1 LESFSVFSQFE
12 SRCEA
17 IFLAVFMRLPLNIV
31 CRRGSHGKKFL
42 DLSAYA
48 IVNFH
53 VSLRGVRGGE
63 KDEYQEGREEVIRD
77 LQMQSFLLRV
87 FTGSFPRREEAS
99 SE

>member
-1 LESFSVFSQFE
+1 MVKKISV
-12 SRCEA
+12 
-17 IFLAVFMRLPLNIV
+17 
-31 CRRGSHGKKFL
+31 KKYL
-42 DLSAYA
+42 DLRACA

-63 KDEYQEGREEVIRD
+63 KDEYKEGREEVIRD

-87 FTGSFPRREEAS
+87 FTGSFPRREGAS